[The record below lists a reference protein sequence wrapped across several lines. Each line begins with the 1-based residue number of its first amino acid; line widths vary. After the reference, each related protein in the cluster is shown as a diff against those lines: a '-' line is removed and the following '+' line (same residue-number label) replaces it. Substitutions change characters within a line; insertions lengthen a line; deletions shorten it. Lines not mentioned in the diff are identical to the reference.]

1 MPEKSWF
8 YSWQGCENFLCTKA
22 SVLGLGPTQLSIQ
35 WVLGALSPG
44 VKWLVY
50 EAGQSL
56 HSAEFKNDVIIPSFP

>member
-1 MPEKSWF
+1 MSEKSWF
-8 YSWQGCENFLCTKA
+8 NSWQGCETFLCTKP
-22 SVLGLGPTQLSIQ
+22 SVLALGPTQLSIQ

-56 HSAEFKNDVIIPSFP
+56 HNSEFKNGGALPSFS

>member
-1 MPEKSWF
+1 MSEKSWF
-8 YSWQGCENFLCTKA
+8 NSWQGCETFLCTKA
-22 SVLGLGPTQLSIQ
+22 SILTLGSTQLSIQ

-56 HSAEFKNDVIIPSFP
+56 HSAEFKNDVAILSFP